1 MSVRESIAKNIVSVL
16 EKSSDGYK
24 FKLVTRQP
32 FDFDRLSNAQFPS
45 VLVRSA
51 SESRGDST
59 IGGTMGKRLAT
70 ISYEVVCYVKNT
82 NIDKERNRAVEAV
95 EELLDADRTRGG
107 YALNTQIT
115 GVDIDDG
122 SIEPVGGVI
131 ITIECI
137 YEFSRG
143 VV

>member
-1 MSVRESIAKNIVSVL
+1 MSIRESIAENIVTTL
-16 EKSSDGYK
+16 EASSNGYR

-32 FDFDRLSNAQFPS
+32 FDFDKLSNAQFPS

-70 ISYEVVCYVKNT
+70 ISYEIVCYVKSS
-82 NIDKERNRAVEAV
+82 NIDRERNRAVEAI
-95 EELLDADRTRGG
+95 EELLDVDRTRGG
-107 YALNTQIT
+107 HALNTQIT

-122 SIEPVGGVI
+122 SIDPVGGVI

-137 YEFSRG
+137 YEFNRG